1 MSEPEHNSINTVSY
15 SIDSDMPEKG
25 YRVITVS
32 ERTYKLLQTLREIR
46 EKETGHRVSLNDL
59 LTEILQAYSV
69 QTQVIEQ

>member
-15 SIDSDMPEKG
+15 SNDSDMPEKG
-25 YRVITVS
+25 YRVVTVS

-59 LTEILQAYSV
+59 LAEILNQYAI
-69 QTQVIEQ
+69 QEQVIEQ

>member
-1 MSEPEHNSINTVSY
+1 
-15 SIDSDMPEKG
+15 MPEKG

-32 ERTYKLLQTLREIR
+32 EKTYKLLQTLREIR

-59 LTEILQAYSV
+59 LTEILQSYSV